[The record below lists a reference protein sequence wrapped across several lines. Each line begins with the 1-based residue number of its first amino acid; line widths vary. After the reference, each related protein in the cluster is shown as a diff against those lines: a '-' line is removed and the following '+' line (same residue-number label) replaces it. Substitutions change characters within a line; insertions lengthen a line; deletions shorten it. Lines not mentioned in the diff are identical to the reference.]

1 MRNVDVVIVGA
12 SLAAAAAA
20 KRTVDAGL
28 ETVILE
34 RKELPRHKICSGIL
48 SPRGHRFLLENFGPL
63 PREVLHE
70 PTSCRGVTFHFPC
83 RVEMPMD
90 FFHGTTPHLH
100 RKYSDHWAIQRSGAE
115 VHDQTS
121 FAGLE
126 DRGDH
131 VIVHARRGGEPIEYR
146 ARQVIG
152 ADGPSSLVVRA
163 VYPDYTKQI
172 PWFFVGQKFHEIIDC
187 PLSPEYFHFWFHPG
201 LGHYTWSHARDGR
214 QIVGVGFKRGD
225 NFAKKHQVVEQYL
238 RDKHGV
244 QLKPADDDHEGCAE
258 NFGPSLI
265 NRYVFGKGNV
275 LVTGQA
281 AGFLNMIGEGMSCAL
296 HSGAISGEAIVE
308 ASTPRPAGAGD
319 LPQDD
324 RLRSAPLQRPVE
336 PAQDRLRPPARGGFS
351 RGADEAVLARA
362 QAGVARHVEL
372 RRAVQGIQ
380 VGPADRRGGAAA
392 AAVRRLPD
400 PEVVIGNLRDARR
413 TPAADAEGLAAAQA
427 EAAAASCRPART

>member
-1 MRNVDVVIVGA
+1 MRSLDVVIVGA

-20 KRTVDAGL
+20 KRLVDAGL

-63 PREVLHE
+63 PREILHE
-70 PTSCRGVTFHFPC
+70 PTSCRGVTFHFPSM
-83 RVEMPMD
+83 VSMPMD
-90 FFHGTTPHLH
+90 FFGGSTPHLH
-100 RKYSDHWAIQRSGAE
+100 RKFSDHWAVQRSGAE

-121 FAGLE
+121 FAALE

-131 VIVHARRGGEPIEYR
+131 VLVHARKQGEPVEYR
-146 ARQVIG
+146 ARWVIG
-152 ADGPSSLVVRA
+152 ADGPSSLVTRA
-163 VYPDYTKQI
+163 IYPDYPKQI

-225 NFAKKHQVVEQYL
+225 NFARKHEIVVNYL
-238 RDKHGV
+238 AERHGV
-244 QLKPADDDHEGCAE
+244 RLQPHAEDEGCAE

-296 HSGAISGEAIVE
+296 HSGAISGEAVVE
-308 ASTPRPAGAGD
+308 A
-319 LPQDD
+319 
-324 RLRSAPLQRPVE
+324 RLRRRPVQEMYRRMIASEVRRTTDQWNPLKIAFDRPHEADFPEALMALGWRDRAKVLRDMWRFIVLFKEFKWGRQMARAALQRP
-336 PAQDRLRPPARGGFS
+336 LIGGYS
-351 RGADEAVLARA
+351 MQRWL
-362 QAGVARHVEL
+362 
-372 RRAVQGIQ
+372 
-380 VGPADRRGGAAA
+380 
-392 AAVRRLPD
+392 
-400 PEVVIGNLRDARR
+400 
-413 TPAADAEGLAAAQA
+413 
-427 EAAAASCRPART
+427 